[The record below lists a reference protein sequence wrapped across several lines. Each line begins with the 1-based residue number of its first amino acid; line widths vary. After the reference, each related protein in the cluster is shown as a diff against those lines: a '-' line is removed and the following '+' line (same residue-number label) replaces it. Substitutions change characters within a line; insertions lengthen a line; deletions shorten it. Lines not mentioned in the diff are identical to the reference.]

1 MKMIHITSFL
11 YAIAQITGG
20 LLLHPYQ
27 TMQSLTREK
36 VFAWMTFLPIGVF
49 VLAKIVWFYVLVPLV
64 RFVFSCS
71 SSDFFGCNLIP
82 FFANWLV
89 LFCIFWQ
96 VLLLYLLIRFWV
108 VFSEE

>member
-49 VLAKIVWFYVLVPLV
+49 CV
-64 RFVFSCS
+64 SEDC
-71 SSDFFGCNLIP
+71 
-82 FFANWLV
+82 LV
-89 LFCIFWQ
+89 LCLGAVSAICFF
-96 VLLLYLLIRFWV
+96 L
-108 VFSEE
+108 